1 MEHDPQQP
9 ALGMLGCD
17 REVFARVWGRVAPG
31 SGEGCP
37 IEVLPPTGAPAPL
50 PAAQPAPPDSA
61 GDRPGCD
68 EPEQG
73 DVPCLGRAGADHA
86 ALLQEYICHELAD
99 WRTYQALA
107 RRATGTAAR
116 SLSSMAADERR
127 HARRLSAAFFLISGV
142 RFLPET
148 QPISRPICGLMGSLR
163 ERFWEEQHG
172 AAAYLASAEE
182 AADPCLAALYRELAA
197 EEGAHAD
204 LLRAMVERM

>member
-37 IEVLPPTGAPAPL
+37 IEVLPPTG
-50 PAAQPAPPDSA
+50 
-61 GDRPGCD
+61 
-68 EPEQG
+68 
-73 DVPCLGRAGADHA
+73 
-86 ALLQEYICHELAD
+86 
-99 WRTYQALA
+99 
-107 RRATGTAAR
+107 TAAR

-127 HARRLSAAFFLISGV
+127 HAKRLSAAFFLISGV